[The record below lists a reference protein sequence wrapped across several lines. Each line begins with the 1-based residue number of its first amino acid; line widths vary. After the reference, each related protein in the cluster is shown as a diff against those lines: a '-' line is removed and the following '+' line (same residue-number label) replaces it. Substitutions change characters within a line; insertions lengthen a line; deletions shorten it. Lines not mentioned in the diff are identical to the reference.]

1 MDTKTLG
8 EQGLHGWK
16 ERVADTVARRAD
28 RSRIPVTG
36 AQVRAL
42 LGAAF
47 FTLSLLYVVKTLRG
61 VAREARN

>member
-16 ERVADTVARRAD
+16 GRVAESIADRAD
-28 RSRIPVTG
+28 RASIPLSG

-42 LGAAF
+42 FGLAF
-47 FTLSLLYVVKTLRG
+47 FTMSLLYVVKTVRG
-61 VAREARN
+61 VTREARG